1 MAENEENSILFR
13 ARMEGADSVIQSVNA
28 IGRAAE
34 AAGDRMRSAFQHAA
48 SVNFGEQMIPRR
60 HANVSLGEIPRGFIA
75 GPLESRWRSARAN
88 ISPIASLM
96 HANMRHEYLRREDI
110 ARRESIRQH
119 FFAQRIVG
127 SHPSVALQNF
137 LSGGASRLL
146 LPYYPPQQEPPE
158 PPEWIARWHD
168 YRPRIQS
175 APTNAPSRGAYTFEG
190 WRKWWNDLRNARAR
204 SGQANFFMESGSA
217 IGMAGRARGGLG
229 GAMLKGIGGMMRFSG
244 ALMSAAIPLIAL
256 GWVTKKLIG
265 IIKRIT
271 GAFKGVAEENFKL
284 FKDSAI
290 ANILAPGGSAGELNA
305 QWRLMRMLGGD
316 AASAS
321 ALNAKIASSRAMLA
335 YGGSGGVFMEAA
347 RLFGVNIAG
356 SGKYGLATNKEFMA
370 ALARAMGRLD
380 PESQIALANLVGLNT
395 EQFWAMRGGEEA
407 WNKRLASSQT
417 MLDQLYGTGHFF
429 STSSDEAREV
439 SEDFVRSW
447 GEFVNAMKEFGLVL
461 GQSVLP
467 ALRMILKVFTTIIE
481 MVNAVL
487 APYMKALGWMF
498 GGITDLFDTTKV
510 ANVMP
515 NPAEARDEYV
525 TSMDTLPNGRSAT
538 VNIDSIHVNTS
549 EPITDGNSAAMGR
562 EFGARVAEQMN
573 AA

>member
-1 MAENEENSILFR
+1 MALRSRFQSNRYRWIFDDYPNDPERRDEIRRRLAGRSDGQPAWINR
-13 ARMEGADSVIQSVNA
+13 AQDFMSTVSPP
-28 IGRAAE
+28 
-34 AAGDRMRSAFQHAA
+34 
-48 SVNFGEQMIPRR
+48 PR
-60 HANVSLGEIPRGFIA
+60 
-75 GPLESRWRSARAN
+75 
-88 ISPIASLM
+88 
-96 HANMRHEYLRREDI
+96 D
-110 ARRESIRQH
+110 
-119 FFAQRIVG
+119 
-127 SHPSVALQNF
+127 
-137 LSGGASRLL
+137 
-146 LPYYPPQQEPPE
+146 
-158 PPEWIARWHD
+158 
-168 YRPRIQS
+168 
-175 APTNAPSRGAYTFEG
+175 APNRGAYTFEG
-190 WRKWWNDLRNARAR
+190 WRKLLEDFRNVGSSRI
-204 SGQANFFMESGSA
+204 GQSRFFMDAGNA
-217 IGMAGRARGGLG
+217 LGAAGRANGGFG
-229 GAMLKGIGGMMRFSG
+229 GAMMRGAGGMMRFTG
-244 ALMSAAIPLIAL
+244 ALMHAAIPLIAL
-256 GWVTKKLIG
+256 GWVTKKLVSLM
-265 IIKRIT
+265 KRIF
-271 GAFKGVAEENFKL
+271 GAFKGVADENFKL
-284 FKDSAI
+284 FKESAV
-290 ANILAPGGSAGELNA
+290 ANILSPSGGAGELNA

-370 ALARAMGRLD
+370 ALARTMGRLD
-380 PESQIALANLVGLNT
+380 PESQIALANLVGLNK

-417 MLDQLYGTGHFF
+417 MLDKLYGTENFL

-439 SEDFVRSW
+439 SEDFERSW
-447 GEFVNAMKEFGLVL
+447 GEFVNAMKEFGLVI
-461 GQSVLP
+461 GQFVLP
-467 ALRMILKVFTTIIE
+467 ALRMILKIFTTIIE
-481 MVNAVL
+481 MVNAIL

-498 GGITDLFDTTKV
+498 GGITDLFDATKV

-562 EFGARVAEQMN
+562 EFGAMVAEQMN